1 MPENMPETR
10 INVFNDSPARVQTP
24 AQQAPQVEYASLMER
39 FVALLIDYGLI
50 MIPGQVILML
60 ATRNMELEMAHIY
73 ALTGLLNAVFVLYMA
88 VFSCGGRVPLGKK
101 LVGIAVASADDPQA
115 PIGFMRALL
124 RSVGYYLSAGL
135 LMCGFLMAFFEERKR
150 ALEDFMGRSVVVRLR
165 PKGIMETV
173 AITLTGLAIIA
184 AYVGVFYSQTFA
196 KGSAV
201 QLAYIDRAQKTLEDL
216 SLLQEI
222 HRSQYGYFTNDLQRL
237 VLLSG
242 DPVQFQRDIQRT
254 LDRRGFKLGV
264 SRNTYKIIAR
274 AKDTRHTQ
282 VVFIPYRDR

>member
-1 MPENMPETR
+1 
-10 INVFNDSPARVQTP
+10 
-24 AQQAPQVEYASLMER
+24 
-39 FVALLIDYGLI
+39 
-50 MIPGQVILML
+50 
-60 ATRNMELEMAHIY
+60 MAHIY

-101 LVGIAVASADDPQA
+101 LVGIAVASADDPEA

-124 RSVGYYLSAGL
+124 RSVGYYFSAGL

-184 AYVGVFYSQTFA
+184 AYAGVFYSQTFA

-222 HRSQYGYFTNDLQRL
+222 HRSQYGYFTK
-237 VLLSG
+237 
-242 DPVQFQRDIQRT
+242 
-254 LDRRGFKLGV
+254 DRK
-264 SRNTYKIIAR
+264 S
-274 AKDTRHTQ
+274 
-282 VVFIPYRDR
+282 VV